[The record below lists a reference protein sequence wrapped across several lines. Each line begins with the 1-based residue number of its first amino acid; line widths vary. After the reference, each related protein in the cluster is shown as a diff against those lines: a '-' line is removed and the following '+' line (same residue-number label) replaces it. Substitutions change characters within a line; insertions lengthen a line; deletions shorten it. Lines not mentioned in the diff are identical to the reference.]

1 MPRPVPE
8 FERRHQLESLRLA
21 SELAQFATCSLAPA
35 LKEHIERMAKVWAD
49 QAAGLPPRATQNVSP
64 PD

>member
-21 SELAQFATCSLAPA
+21 SELAQLAKCSLAPA
-35 LKEHIERMAKVWAD
+35 LKEHIERMAKVWTH
-49 QAAGLPPRATQNVSP
+49 QAVGLPPRATENVFP